1 MFPNRT
7 VFVIDDD
14 ANLRASVC
22 ALVSSLGCHAQGFPS
37 AEEFLASQAPAERG
51 VAVVDLRMPGMSGL
65 ELQEELLRR
74 KSHLPVVIL
83 TAYARTPITVRAIQ
97 AGAVTMI
104 DKPYHDDDLWDAIR
118 TALEKEEAAWTAE
131 RRRREISGRLATLTP
146 EERRVADLIAAGSPN
161 KMIARELKIALRTVE
176 KRRHAALAKMNA
188 ESVAEL
194 VGLLIEVR
202 SSQRP

>member
-1 MFPNRT
+1 MLPNRT

-37 AEEFLASQAPAERG
+37 AEEFLASEATAERG

-65 ELQEELLRR
+65 ELQEELSRR
-74 KSHLPVVIL
+74 KSHLPVIIL
-83 TAYARTPITVRAIQ
+83 TAHARTPTTVRAIQ

-131 RRRREISGRLATLTP
+131 RWRREICDRLATLTS
-146 EERRVADLIAAGSPN
+146 EERRVADLIVAGDPN
-161 KMIARELKIALRTVE
+161 KMAAHKLGMALRTVE
-176 KRRHAALAKMNA
+176 KRRQAVLAKMKA
-188 ESVAEL
+188 KSVAEL
-194 VGLLIEVR
+194 VGLLIEAR
-202 SSQRP
+202 NSQ